1 MNRTPKRN
9 RLLDRRQSMGAQQTT
24 QMGGLGDLLVT
35 RQIQRSRTQVG
46 DDDDVE
52 LVNPVPLINLR
63 MRNMFL

>member
-1 MNRTPKRN
+1 
-9 RLLDRRQSMGAQQTT
+9 MGAQQTT